1 MSSPDVHPGTFH
13 CILQHSTAL
22 RNIILGLTSVNDTLF
37 FFFLLKKKRKEKKR
51 ERERERERE
60 RSLTLPTEEPVF
72 TDCSLTLDPLT

>member
-1 MSSPDVHPGTFH
+1 M
-13 CILQHSTAL
+13 I
-22 RNIILGLTSVNDTLF
+22 LF
-37 FFFLLKKKRKEKKR
+37 FSSFCLKKKEKKRR